1 MADRR
6 LQVFHTVA
14 RLLSFTKAADALH
27 MTQPAVTFQVR
38 QLEEYFNTRLFDRT
52 HNRITLT
59 PAGER
64 VYTYADH
71 IFELYREMENSVRE
85 LTGEISGV
93 LAIGASTT
101 VAEYML
107 PTFLG
112 DFKLKYP
119 NVTVRLKVSNTEGIV
134 SMVENNVIDLGVVEA
149 IVPNQNLAVELCGRD
164 DLVVIMHPRHELAQS
179 TAVSMMEL
187 RSYPYVCRE
196 EGSGTLDVI
205 IEYLGKL
212 GMHLSDLRVV
222 MELGSAESI
231 KGAVEVGMGVSVVSL
246 ATIQKELRLGS
257 LVAVPLSPP
266 LTRPFAFVH
275 QRLKFRMRAVDE
287 LLEFARRYCRSHFP
301 QGAGIVPPGT
311 DANLSNQT

>member
-1 MADRR
+1 MSDRR

-71 IFELYREMENSVRE
+71 IFEIYREMENSVRE

-119 NVTVRLKVSNTEGIV
+119 NVTVRLKVSKTEGIV

-164 DLVVIMHPRHELAQS
+164 ELVVIMHPKHELAKS
-179 TAVSMMEL
+179 TSVSIMEL
-187 RSYPYVCRE
+187 RNYPYVCRE
-196 EGSGTLDVI
+196 EGSGTLDVVT
-205 IEYLGKL
+205 EYLGKL
-212 GMHLSDLRVV
+212 GMHLSDLRII

-231 KGAVEVGMGVSVVSL
+231 KGTVEAGMGISIVSQ

-257 LVAVPLSPP
+257 LVAVSLSPP
-266 LTRPFAFVH
+266 LTRPLAFVH

-287 LLEFARRYCRSHFP
+287 LLEFARRYCRTHLQ
-301 QGAGIVPPGT
+301 QGATPSTQETEAGLPSRT
-311 DANLSNQT
+311 